1 MDNENVLDNEV
12 EEEISDVEDT
22 DTEEENDVA
31 EEDTDDEFE
40 YDEEGNIIVPD
51 VEFDPEEDEELAE
64 DTEDAEEESSEE
76 TEEED
81 EDEEGEEAPEETPE
95 AEEEPKE
102 EPKAEE
108 PPAPDPRDQEIADLK
123 KSLSRL
129 ESQAKATLKAIGVET
144 DDAMSGLVKVAAES
158 EGKSEAEYNADVA
171 KKENDEIAR
180 NMLRNQLFEA
190 KAAAD
195 LKELHAAYPE
205 TRQYKHIKELP
216 PEILKTFGAQRD
228 AGFSV
233 KQAYAAANPDGIR
246 ADVATSVKKQA
257 QHDSKAHL
265 KSSVPKPSKSD
276 GVTMSKAELI
286 SWRELFPGA
295 SDAEIKRLY
304 KQSQ

>member
-1 MDNENVLDNEV
+1 MPEDNVLENEV
-12 EEEISDVEDT
+12 EEETPDIEET
-22 DTEEENDVA
+22 DTEEENEVA
-31 EEDTDDEFE
+31 EEDADDEFE
-40 YDEEGNIIVPD
+40 YDDEGNIVIPD

-64 DTEDAEEESSEE
+64 DAEEEPLEQSEE
-76 TEEED
+76 N
-81 EDEEGEEAPEETPE
+81 EEGEVAPEETPE
-95 AEEEPKE
+95 ETPEEEKAEEPKTE
-102 EPKAEE
+102 D

-123 KSLSRL
+123 RSLKRL
-129 ESQAKATLKAIGVET
+129 ETQAKATLKSIGVET

-195 LKELHAAYPE
+195 LKELHTLYPE
-205 TRQYKHIKELP
+205 TKQYKHLKEMP
-216 PEILKTFGAQRD
+216 PEVLKTFGAQRD

-246 ADVATSVKKQA
+246 KEVATSVKKQA

-276 GVTMSKAELI
+276 GVTMSKAELAY
-286 SWRELFPGA
+286 WRETFSGM
-295 SDAEIKRLY
+295 SDAEIRKLY

>member
-1 MDNENVLDNEV
+1 MPEDNVLENEV
-12 EEEISDVEDT
+12 EEETPDMEET
-22 DTEEENDVA
+22 DTEEENEVA
-31 EEDTDDEFE
+31 EEDADDEFE
-40 YDEEGNIIVPD
+40 YDDEGNIVIPD

-64 DTEDAEEESSEE
+64 DAEEEPLEQSE
-76 TEEED
+76 

-95 AEEEPKE
+95 ETPEEEKTEEPKTE
-102 EPKAEE
+102 D

-123 KSLSRL
+123 RSLKRL
-129 ESQAKATLKAIGVET
+129 ETQAKATLKSIGVET

-195 LKELHAAYPE
+195 LKELHEAYPE

-216 PEILKTFGAQRD
+216 IEILKTFGAQRD

-246 ADVATSVKKQA
+246 KDVATSVKKQA
-257 QHDSKAHL
+257 QHDTKAHL

-276 GVTMSKAELI
+276 GVTMSKAELAY
-286 SWRELFPGA
+286 WRETFSGM
-295 SDAEIKRLY
+295 SDAEIRKLY

>member
-1 MDNENVLDNEV
+1 VPEDNVLENEV
-12 EEEISDVEDT
+12 EEETPDMEET
-22 DTEEENDVA
+22 DTEEENEVA
-31 EEDTDDEFE
+31 EEDADDEFE
-40 YDEEGNIIVPD
+40 YDDEGNIVIPD
-51 VEFDPEEDEELAE
+51 VDFDPEEDEELAE
-64 DTEDAEEESSEE
+64 DAEEEIPEQSEE
-76 TEEED
+76 N
-81 EDEEGEEAPEETPE
+81 EEGEGAPEETPE
-95 AEEEPKE
+95 EEKTEEPKTE
-102 EPKAEE
+102 D

-123 KSLSRL
+123 RSLKRL
-129 ESQAKATLKAIGVET
+129 ETQAKATLKSIGVET

-195 LKELHAAYPE
+195 LKELHTLYPE
-205 TRQYKHIKELP
+205 TKQYKHLKEMP
-216 PEILKTFGAQRD
+216 PEVLKTFGAQRD

-246 ADVATSVKKQA
+246 KEVATSVKKQA

-276 GVTMSKAELI
+276 GVSMSKAEL
-286 SWRELFPGA
+286 RELKELFPNL
-295 SDAEIKRLY
+295 STAEITKLY
-304 KQSQ
+304 KQTQ